1 MEHFKELWAVDFEF
15 FAPDG
20 ERPLP
25 LCMVALNVK
34 TEYIVRLWLRE
45 SGNAPPAFLTEDNLY
60 IAYYASAEIGCHF
73 ALGWQV
79 PINLCD
85 LFAEHRVL
93 TNGLGVRNG
102 LLDACQYWGAGEGS
116 SAYKKDMRDRIMAGP
131 PYTEE
136 EQQAILDYCQTD
148 VEATVRLYRKMET
161 LLDGPRTLLRG
172 RFMASVA
179 AMEWR
184 GIPIDT
190 EILSRLKRHWQR
202 LQERMI
208 EEVDQEYGV
217 YEGRTFKL
225 DRFEEY
231 LRIYG
236 IAWPRTETGRLSLTD
251 DVFKDMAKS
260 YPALQR
266 LKDLRY
272 ILGQLRLNA
281 LAVGADDRNRTLL
294 SPFRAKTGRNAPST
308 SKFIFGPGTWL
319 RGLIK
324 PEPGRALAYVDYSQ
338 QEFALAGYLSGDQN
352 MIRAYESGDPY
363 LSFAQMAGA
372 APPDATKA
380 THGAIRDQFKV
391 CSLGVQYGMK
401 EQSLARQLVRP
412 PVYAKEL
419 LQAHKRTFK
428 RFWQWQE
435 EMQSSAILERR
446 VVTAFGWQMRVT
458 PDDIRTLANWPMQ
471 ATGADILRVAAIM
484 LEEAGIEVLCPVH
497 DAFLIES
504 SEEEIEEKAAA
515 CQRIMEDASGIVL
528 AGQGTVKTDVEIVRY
543 PDRYSDK
550 RGVDTWDRVMRLL
563 EEIEQEGSADE

>member
-1 MEHFKELWAVDFEF
+1 MEQFKELWAVDFEF

-25 LCMVALNVK
+25 LCMVAQNVK
-34 TEYIVRLWLRE
+34 TEEIVRLWLRE
-45 SGNAPPAFLTEDNLY
+45 SGNAPPAFLTEENLY

-102 LLDACQYWGAGEGS
+102 LLDACLYWGAGEGS

-136 EQQAILDYCQTD
+136 ERQAILDYCQTD

-179 AMEWR
+179 SMEWR

-190 EILSRLKRHWQR
+190 EILSGLKRHWQR

-217 YEGRTFKL
+217 YDGRTFKL
-225 DRFEEY
+225 DRFEQY
-231 LRIYG
+231 LRTYG

-251 DVFKDMAKS
+251 DVFKDMTKS

-281 LAVGADDRNRTLL
+281 LAVGADGRNRALL

-324 PEPGRALAYVDYSQ
+324 PEQGRALAYVDYSQ
-338 QEFALAGYLSGDQN
+338 QEFALAGYLSGDQS

-401 EQSLARQLVRP
+401 EQSLARQLVKP

-446 VVTAFGWQMRVT
+446 VVTAFGWQMRIT

-484 LEEAGIEVLCPVH
+484 LEEAGTEVLCPVH

-515 CQRIMEDASGIVL
+515 CQRIMEAASGIVL
-528 AGQGTVKTDVEIVRY
+528 AGKGTVKTDVEIVRY

-550 RGVDTWDRVMRLL
+550 RGVDTWDRIMRLL